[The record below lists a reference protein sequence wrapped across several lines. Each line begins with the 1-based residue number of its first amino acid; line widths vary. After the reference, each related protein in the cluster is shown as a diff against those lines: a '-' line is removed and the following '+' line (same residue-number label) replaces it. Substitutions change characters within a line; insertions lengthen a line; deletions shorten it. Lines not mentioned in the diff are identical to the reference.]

1 VLRFIHTADWQ
12 IGRVFSQ
19 FEEDDAEAL
28 AAERFA
34 VIERIAAQA
43 TQWQA
48 DAVLVA
54 GDVFD
59 AQGIRD
65 KTIHRMFLAMAG
77 FTGPWVMISGNHD
90 AALAESV
97 WARARRLGAVPANVT
112 LALAPEP
119 VILEGKCAILPAP
132 LTQRHTYNDLTDWFG
147 QAQTPAGLPR
157 IGLAHGSVQGVL
169 AEDIDA
175 TNPIAADRVQS
186 GRLDYLAMGD
196 WHGMRCIDE
205 RCWYSGTPEQDRFR
219 DNDAGHA
226 LLVEITAAGARPQVQ
241 PWRSGNYRWVS
252 LDLALHGES
261 DADQALNAIEALGAE
276 HVAQVSVSGTVD
288 LLGHERLRQASR
300 LAGARTRALLWDD
313 TALRLEPTDE
323 DLAALRADGYVGETL
338 RQLRE
343 AQLAADAGQAELA
356 RGALLE
362 LARILEAGR
371 GRDEAPQAVQP
382 AREA

>member
-1 VLRFIHTADWQ
+1 MLRFIHTADWQ

-261 DADQALNAIEALGAE
+261 DADQALNAIGALGAE

-362 LARILEAGR
+362 LARILEAGQ
-371 GRDEAPQAVQP
+371 GRDEAPQAAQP